1 MDSMNHT
8 RRDLAALIPALL
20 AVRASADTSVLPA
33 KAYSFDKLPVK
44 TKGENQTR
52 AVLDGETH
60 SGFPI
65 ELHITNLPP
74 GGSPH
79 PPHHH
84 VDEEIILVQEGTM
97 EVTISGN
104 STRLGPGSVAY
115 VASNLEHGW
124 RNVGDTRA
132 QYFVLALGPK
142 K

>member
-1 MDSMNHT
+1 MNHT

-20 AVRASADTSVLPA
+20 AARASGDTTILPG
-33 KAYSFDKLPVK
+33 KAYPFDKLPVK
-44 TKGENQTR
+44 TMGGNQTR
-52 AVLDGETH
+52 AVLNGETH

-65 ELHITNLPP
+65 ELHITNLPT

-84 VDEEIILVQEGTM
+84 VDEEVICVQEGTM
-97 EVTISGN
+97 EVTIAGN

>member
-1 MDSMNHT
+1 MNHT

-20 AVRASADTSVLPA
+20 AARASADTALLPA
-33 KAYSFDKLPVK
+33 KAYPFEKLPVK
-44 TKGENQTR
+44 TNGGNQTR
-52 AVLDGETH
+52 PVFDGETH

-97 EVTISGN
+97 EVTIAGN
-104 STRLGPGSVAY
+104 TTRLGPGSVGY

-124 RNVGDTRA
+124 RNVGAGRA
-132 QYFVLALGPK
+132 QYFVFALGPK